1 MDLFQ
6 IFIENL
12 AELGY
17 LGALLAGFLG
27 SSTLFFSIFP
37 SFVVIPII
45 GSQLNPILVGV
56 MAGIGAGVGQFLH
69 YYVGVGGRKL
79 IGRKSISIG
88 RFKMPQLYSKR
99 IAAIDWEK
107 RIKKYGVVVIF
118 VFAATPLTPDDILWI
133 PLGIM
138 GYPKLRA
145 LIAAILGK
153 ITLNLSYCFAGIEVL
168 ELLM

>member
-45 GSQLNPILVGV
+45 GS
-56 MAGIGAGVGQFLH
+56 
-69 YYVGVGGRKL
+69 
-79 IGRKSISIG
+79 
-88 RFKMPQLYSKR
+88 
-99 IAAIDWEK
+99 AIDWEK
-107 RIKKYGVVVIF
+107 RIKKYGVIVIF
-118 VFAATPLTPDDILWI
+118 IFAATPLTPDDILWI

-153 ITLNLSYCFAGIEVL
+153 ITLNLLYAYTGFFGM